1 METSTDAIMQVRLE
15 RLLARRTEAESVTI
29 ANLTRLL
36 GGAVHHIWAFD
47 ASCRGGSLPG
57 TTALILRIDA
67 PGREQPEVMA
77 LEYALLKVMH
87 GAGVPVPRP
96 LFAGDESLGAPSFIM
111 ERVPGETNPRW
122 LLREER
128 YAEARERMPRQLGE
142 ILARIHRVPIDR
154 LPLELLRGPPAGTPT
169 AAYEIEWLEAQYREV
184 ALNPHPVFELVLRWL
199 REQAPSVDRRRR
211 PLVLVHG
218 DYRVGNIIYDTSGI
232 RAILDWEGAHL
243 GDPMEDLGWLC
254 IRAWRFG
261 SDDLPVGGL
270 GTRQQL
276 AAGYEQGGLT
286 IDWESW
292 TFWEVLGNLRWGI
305 ATIIQ
310 ARTHLDGQTRSQE
323 LAAIGRR
330 TAETEF
336 EILRLIG

>member
-1 METSTDAIMQVRLE
+1 MEASTDPSIRERLE
-15 RLLARRTEAESVTI
+15 RFLARRTEAESVTI
-29 ANLTRLL
+29 AHLTRVL

-47 ASCRGGSLPG
+47 ASFRGGSLPG
-57 TTALILRIDA
+57 SAQLILRIDA

-87 GAGVPVPRP
+87 EAGVPVPRP
-96 LFAGDESLGAPSFIM
+96 VFAGDESLGAPSFIM
-111 ERVPGETNPRW
+111 ERVPGETNPRR

-128 YAEARERMPRQLGE
+128 YAAARERMPRQLGE
-142 ILARIHRVPIDR
+142 ILARIHQVPIDR
-154 LPLELLRGPPAGTPT
+154 LPLELLRGPAAGTPT
-169 AAYEIEWLEAQYREV
+169 AAYEIDWLEAQYREA
-184 ALNPHPVFELVLRWL
+184 ALNPHPVFELAFRWL
-199 REQAPSVDRRRR
+199 REQAPRRDRREQ

-218 DYRVGNIIYDTSGI
+218 DYRVGNIVYDTSGI

-254 IRAWRFG
+254 VRAWRFG
-261 SDDLPVGGL
+261 TDHLPVGGL
-270 GTRQQL
+270 GTREDL
-276 AAGYEQGGLT
+276 AAGYEQGDLAV
-286 IDWESW
+286 DWESW
-292 TFWEVLGNLRWGI
+292 TLWEVLGNLRWGI

-310 ARTHLDGQTRSQE
+310 AKTHLDGQTRSQE